1 VLRIDTLTPLADRYR
16 AASRQAR
23 TWPRRARVT
32 DHARADIAPLPGGDL
47 AGTVDGEA
55 TSCPRLPDDPG
66 LWEDGP
72 LANAEAP
79 KRCFIFKGI
88 PSTASITVSLPSLRA
103 GRMNLPSSRA
113 MLR

>member
-1 VLRIDTLTPLADRYR
+1 MLHNHALLLLTHTKRAEYHRARI
-16 AASRQAR
+16 
-23 TWPRRARVT
+23 WRRRSRVT
-32 DHARADIAPLPGGDL
+32 DCPGANNSPLSTGKR

-55 TSCPRLPDDPG
+55 TSCPGLPDNPG

-79 KRCFIFKGI
+79 RGCFIFTGI

-103 GRMNLPSSRA
+103 VTMNLPSARS